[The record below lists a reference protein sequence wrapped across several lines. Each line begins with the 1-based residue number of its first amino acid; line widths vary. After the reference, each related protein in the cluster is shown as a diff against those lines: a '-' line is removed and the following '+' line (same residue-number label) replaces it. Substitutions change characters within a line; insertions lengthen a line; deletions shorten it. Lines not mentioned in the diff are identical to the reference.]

1 VIAAGQRTTE
11 AACPPGTILRLT
23 GLRFF
28 ITAGLTFYR
37 GGIMNILPEERGFL
51 YHRDEYKKLLMP
63 GKHFVPP
70 FHRIERYRIDTA
82 FIPRQGLL
90 EILLEQDQKLAEE
103 LESAEVP
110 DNHILLVQENGKLA
124 AVHFGSKV
132 DGRVNAA
139 EGGRVCYWKG
149 PQKRS
154 FTLVNL
160 DDTEGAAKFDRALLL
175 HPLLSVCQPVLQYTV
190 EAWEKGLLF
199 IGNVF
204 SRVLENGSYFF
215 WKGTRPVEVKKIDL
229 RQQQMELS
237 GQEIMTRDK
246 VPLRLNFFCQYRI
259 ADIMKVSLEIKD
271 FETQFHVALQVALR
285 EYIGTQSFDEVM
297 EKKETMG
304 KAVAEL
310 VQKDAEEFGLVLGKA
325 GIKDIILPGEIRDI
339 MNQVLIA
346 EKKAQ
351 ANIIMRREET
361 ASTRSLLNTAK
372 LMEENGMLA
381 HLKELEYIE
390 RISEKI
396 SQITL
401 SGNAQIIDEFRRLFV
416 PSK

>member
-1 VIAAGQRTTE
+1 MI
-11 AACPPGTILRLT
+11 
-23 GLRFF
+23 
-28 ITAGLTFYR
+28 
-37 GGIMNILPEERGFL
+37 ILPEERGLL

-63 GKHFVPP
+63 GRHLIPP
-70 FHRIERYRIDTA
+70 FHRVERYRIDTA
-82 FIPRQGLL
+82 FVPQKGLL
-90 EILLEQDQKLAEE
+90 EILLDQDRRLAEE
-103 LESAEVP
+103 LELVEVP
-110 DNHILLVQENGKLA
+110 DNHILLVFENGKLGV
-124 AVHFGSKV
+124 VHFGSRV

-139 EGGRVCYWKG
+139 TGGRVCYWKG
-149 PQKRS
+149 PQKRT

-199 IGNVF
+199 IDNVF
-204 SRVLENGSYFF
+204 CRVLENGTYFF
-215 WKGTRPVEVKKIDL
+215 WKGARPVEVKKVDL
-229 RQQQMELS
+229 RQQQIEVA

-271 FETQFHVALQVALR
+271 FENQFYVALQVALR
-285 EYIGTQSFDEVM
+285 EYIGTLGFDEVM
-297 EKKETMG
+297 EKKESIG
-304 KAVAEL
+304 AAVAEL
-310 VQKDAEEFGLVLGKA
+310 AKKDAGEFGLTLGKA

-390 RISEKI
+390 KI
-396 SQITL
+396 ADKINQITL
-401 SGNAQIIDEFRRLFV
+401 SGNTQIIDEFRRLFV
-416 PSK
+416 PAK